1 LKSCVVVIDEANAT
15 ASSVLG
21 GWLKIGVLFLEAE
34 VVVADILQ
42 LFLVLLVR
50 VVEELV
56 HTFVLRLA
64 LYKFEEGS
72 ESLLVLL
79 SSNVEIYGLE
89 SLVNVFFFGDGGTRL
104 IWKSNHVPVKMAN
117 VESAV
122 VCESIGITRFKSSGE
137 EVHIHLVV
145 TAGSQLI
152 NV

>member
-1 LKSCVVVIDEANAT
+1 
-15 ASSVLG
+15 
-21 GWLKIGVLFLEAE
+21 VLFLEAE

-72 ESLLVLL
+72 ESLLILL
-79 SSNVEIYGLE
+79 SGNVEINGLE
-89 SLVNVFFFGDGGTRL
+89 SLVNVFFFEDGGTRL

-122 VCESIGITRFKSSGE
+122 VCESIGIT
-137 EVHIHLVV
+137 
-145 TAGSQLI
+145 
-152 NV
+152 